1 MSRWKTG
8 EKLIDEV
15 ESDWRKRIDNCAQF
29 DFQNKSDSKS
39 DSYRPGIPELI
50 DQFYNS
56 AWAQILK
63 IYLSVQ

>member
-29 DFQNKSDSKS
+29 GFQVKDIQVISIKIDRKPILASNKEYQSEFKS
-39 DSYRPGIPELI
+39 R
-50 DQFYNS
+50 YN
-56 AWAQILK
+56 IK
-63 IYLSVQ
+63 

>member
-29 DFQNKSDSKS
+29 GFQINTAVPDPVLV
-39 DSYRPGIPELI
+39 RGLPE
-50 DQFYNS
+50 
-56 AWAQILK
+56 ILGPHF
-63 IYLSVQ
+63 